1 VTVTI
6 ENKYMMGVQV
16 PGKIV
21 VLRPLPTLMSKR
33 EALEIA
39 AYLVA
44 LADDKYGAEGGE
56 FQKILDEVI
65 DS

>member
-1 VTVTI
+1 MAI

-21 VLRPLPTLMSKR
+21 VMRPLPTLMSKR
-33 EALEIA
+33 DALEIA

-44 LADDKYGAEGGE
+44 LADDDMGAEGGE
-56 FQKILDEVI
+56 FQQILDEVLE
-65 DS
+65 S